1 MKRVRWAVAA
11 WLATLLVHAP
21 TDLSAQFLPGL
32 GNAVPGEDA
41 VTVGL
46 LFGQMDPQTRFRDGG
61 RFDTGTTIGATLGF
75 WLNRFVGVQ
84 VSAVG
89 SEHVG
94 LPASDGRSSIVSQR
108 DPKIWTTMIDGM
120 ARYPVL
126 TEGAV
131 VLAPYVAFGGGWKT
145 YQWAFDPQG
154 GPDARGFDLAWSYAA
169 GVEARFGA
177 NKRIGVRGEYR
188 DVRTPIERWGEDLTH
203 QDRALTAGLLINF

>member
-1 MKRVRWAVAA
+1 MMRVLRVAA
-11 WLATLLVHAP
+11 VGLAVSLFDPP
-21 TDLSAQFLPGL
+21 TDLSAQFLPRF

-41 VTVGL
+41 VSVGI
-46 LFGQMDPQTRFRDGG
+46 LFGQMDPQTEFRDGG
-61 RFDTGTTIGATLGF
+61 RFDAGTTIGAVLGF

-108 DPKIWTTMIDGM
+108 DPKIWTTMVDGVV
-120 ARYPVL
+120 RYPVL
-126 TEGAV
+126 TEGAIT
-131 VLAPYVAFGGGWKT
+131 LAPYAALGGGWKT
-145 YQWAFDPQG
+145 YEWAFDPQG

-177 NKRIGVRGEYR
+177 NKRIGLRGEYR

-203 QDRALTAGLLINF
+203 QDRALTAGLLVNF